1 MFADPKHGIFVAIPG
16 TTMHAY
22 CMRSIDDITN
32 FVLDKVSA
40 SSKAL
45 LESWQFNFTQHTAK
59 IFK

>member
-22 CMRSIDDITN
+22 CMQLIDDITN
-32 FVLDKVSA
+32 FVLNNVPA

-45 LESWQFNFTQHTAK
+45 MES
-59 IFK
+59 